1 MAKQL
6 DYIKKLVD
14 AKNTIIEQKN
24 AVISDLQLQRAEC
37 LREINFLNNKL
48 KEQSPLIDMDK
59 MKGANQWAKLYLV
72 SVPSVKRSLEN
83 ATTAEQAEKSMPP
96 ILLN

>member
-24 AVISDLQLQRAEC
+24 KAIASLEIQRAEG

-48 KEQSPLIDMDK
+48 KEQSPLIDMDN
-59 MKGANQWAKLYLV
+59 MKGANQ
-72 SVPSVKRSLEN
+72 
-83 ATTAEQAEKSMPP
+83 
-96 ILLN
+96 

>member
-14 AKNTIIEQKN
+14 AKNTLIEQKN
-24 AVISDLQLQRAEC
+24 AVIEQKNKAIASLEIQRAEG

-48 KEQSPLIDMDK
+48 KEQSPLIDLDN
-59 MKGANQWAKLYLV
+59 MKGAN
-72 SVPSVKRSLEN
+72 E
-83 ATTAEQAEKSMPP
+83 
-96 ILLN
+96 